1 MIEEGHIYFNKD
13 NDLDNVMYWSAN
25 VRFSRRRG
33 FRRYKYDNR
42 APTKDR
48 VVAKKAVA
56 RSFIFQ

>member
-1 MIEEGHIYFNKD
+1 MSGLVEGVN
-13 NDLDNVMYWSAN
+13 L
-25 VRFSRRRG
+25 G
-33 FRRYKYDNR
+33 GYKYDNR